1 MLVWLAACT
10 SEPEVTLSGVVWAG
24 PRDDDP
30 PLGNV
35 AVEIVSED
43 GSSLGRTR
51 ADADGVF
58 SLVIHEQGTVF
69 SVLRKDGWATTTF
82 PGVIGAVPEQAIEP
96 HALYAVSLD
105 AVAAEEARFAGCPGV
120 GAGGSAGGEL
130 RVFGLEDPVTGEAP
144 LVQTGK
150 ASLTPA
156 SSPRDELDACYLLD
170 DGTAW
175 DPEAYWTGAS
185 GTFGFFGLAPDT
197 YDLDLRFELSDELVE
212 TASYPVYIPD
222 DPVVRAPWYPAWI
235 EFPF

>member
-1 MLVWLAACT
+1 VA
-10 SEPEVTLSGVVWAG
+10 LSGVVWAG
-24 PRDDDP
+24 PLDSDP

-35 AVEIVSED
+35 SVEIVAED
-43 GSSLGRTR
+43 GTSLGRTR

-69 SVLRKDGWATTTF
+69 SVLRKDGYATTTF
-82 PGVIGAVPEQAIEP
+82 PGVIGAAEEQAIEP
-96 HALYAVSLD
+96 HALYAVSLE
-105 AVAAEEARFAGCPGV
+105 AVAAEEARFAGCPGAAD
-120 GAGGSAGGEL
+120 GGGSTGGEVL
-130 RVFGLEDPVTGEAP
+130 VFGLEDPVTGEAP
-144 LVQTGK
+144 LVETGK
-150 ASLTPA
+150 ASLTAA
-156 SSPRDELDACYLLD
+156 SSPRDDRGACYLLD

-175 DPEAYWTGAS
+175 DPEGYWTGAS
-185 GTFGFFGLAPDT
+185 GTFGFFGLAPDV